1 VVEGVRRV
9 AVIGAGTM
17 GAGIAQVAATA
28 GWWTVLSDVRPEAL
42 PAARETIAA
51 QLAGA
56 VDRDKLTPELRDATL
71 ERLTTADTV
80 AEACTGVDL
89 VIEAVVEDLEVKR
102 AVMAA
107 AAPVVAPG
115 AILASNTSSLSL
127 AAIAEGL
134 PHPELCLGLHFFNPV
149 HIMKL
154 VEIVV
159 HDGVEQETRR
169 KAIAIVEAMGKEPIV
184 VNDSP
189 GFASSRLG
197 IALGMEAIRMVEE
210 GVASP
215 DDIDKAMELGY
226 KHPMG
231 PLKLTDLV
239 GLDVRLKIAEYLHAT
254 LGGDH
259 FQPPQLLRDMVAE
272 GKLGKKSGHGFYDW
286 A

>member
-1 VVEGVRRV
+1 MRRV

>member
-1 VVEGVRRV
+1 VRRV

-231 PLKLTDLV
+231 PLRLTDLV